1 MFVTAL
7 FILIQCSRSESLPDF
22 SSSNTG
28 PYVFNIEQLEL
39 IRDNLDKPE
48 YQQEY
53 EILISGADEL
63 LQDDSFEFVGE
74 KSELPPS
81 GNPND
86 YMSIA
91 RYSGGSDGVTNP
103 MIYDYDR
110 PKLARMSSAVY
121 TLSLAYYF
129 SGNEDYAKKASDL
142 LYGWFMDESTRMN
155 PNMQYAQVDPFSE
168 DEHNP
173 RQGII
178 DANDFII
185 VIEAVSLLYG
195 SHWPPNYHIHLKK
208 WFYEF
213 SIWMINNYG
222 ANAYSTTNVSTWM
235 DVQRAIFFMFTE
247 QEDRVNSNYYIPPIT
262 ERIETQI
269 EPNGIQTNELTR
281 ARQRHYEYFNL
292 RAYMNLVMIRK
303 NNTGHDRDWPSLNTG
318 QYGGLKPALDLVMN
332 DIHKPDEMR
341 TLLDN
346 NDFDTC
352 RYLEIFKPAA
362 IAFESAEYDKT
373 ARLLIENGCSNPDI
387 TLVFPPLELLEHQTE
402 FEIN

>member
-1 MFVTAL
+1 
-7 FILIQCSRSESLPDF
+7 
-22 SSSNTG
+22 
-28 PYVFNIEQLEL
+28 
-39 IRDNLDKPE
+39 
-48 YQQEY
+48 
-53 EILISGADEL
+53 LISGADEL

-178 DANDFII
+178 DANDFIF

-269 EPNGIQTNELTR
+269 EPNGVQTNELTR

>member
-7 FILIQCSRSESLPDF
+7 FILIQCGRSESLPEF

-28 PYVFNIEQLEL
+28 PYVFNIEHLEL

-81 GNPND
+81 GDAND

-91 RYSGGSDGVTNP
+91 RYSGNSDGVTNP

-110 PKLARMSSAVY
+110 PKLARMTSAVY

-155 PNMQYAQVDPFSE
+155 PNMNHAQV
-168 DEHNP
+168 NP
-173 RQGII
+173 SIEGNQGSHQGII
-178 DANDFII
+178 DANDFIF

-195 SHWPPNYHIHLKK
+195 SSHWPSNYHIHLKH

-213 SIWMINNYG
+213 STWIIKNY
-222 ANAYSTTNVSTWM
+222 NADAFETTNISTWM
-235 DVQRAIFFMFTE
+235 DVQRAIYFMFTE
-247 QEDRVNSNYYIPPIT
+247 QEDRVNSNFHIPPVT
-262 ERIETQI
+262 ERIEIQI
-269 EPNGIQTNELTR
+269 QPSGVQPNELSR

-292 RAYMNLVMIRK
+292 RAYMKLSLIRK
-303 NNTGHDRDWPSLNTG
+303 NRSGTDRDWPVPLNSDS
-318 QYGGLKPALDLVMN
+318 YGGLKPALDLVMN
-332 DIHKPDEMR
+332 DLINER
-341 TLLDN
+341 GRRQLLDEQQ
-346 NDFDTC
+346 FDDC
-352 RYLEIFKPAA
+352 RYLEIFMPAA
-362 IAFESAEYDKT
+362 IAFESTEYDET
-373 ARLLIENGCSNPDI
+373 AGLLLERGCSNPDI
-387 TLVFPPLELLEHQTE
+387 TLVYPSLELLEHQTE
-402 FEIN
+402 F